1 MQSALEGKPIPLTFT
16 GIIRETL
23 RREVPIIA
31 EDEED
36 ARCKLEAMYR
46 DGTVTLSADDF
57 LKSSMKVFPK
67 TDMAA

>member
-1 MQSALEGKPIPLTFT
+1 
-16 GIIRETL
+16 
-23 RREVPIIA
+23 
-31 EDEED
+31 
-36 ARCKLEAMYR
+36 MYR